1 MDQVALRQ
9 ERKTVFFR
17 VDSSRYIGTGH
28 VYRCL
33 ALAHQLRTRHGMNVE
48 FMAMAWDGNI
58 ASLIEKR
65 GFRVHRLNPL
75 TKDISSFDPS
85 LYNWREDALQC
96 ERILRG
102 AGSRPMWMVVDAYF
116 LDHRWEEAMGPHVD
130 EILVIDDLA
139 NRTHVCT
146 CILDQNYPE
155 DPAPYRPLVPDEA
168 LILKG
173 PKYALLTSGF
183 EHESWEDRDLLE
195 RKDSSHVH
203 VLIFMGGTDPKRAT
217 IKILR
222 GLKDYFRKTGP
233 LFYVLA
239 PRSNPDFDAIQR
251 FCEDLDTVVHIDYV
265 EDMPSFLKEMD
276 LVIGAGGVS
285 TYERM
290 AMGIPQILLS
300 VAENQYTHT
309 CALAENGFVVFL
321 GAVDMVKPQSIKGAL
336 DFLLS
341 NPPLMGFMTKRSRA
355 LVDGLGARRVSDL
368 MAAFGLEVREATL
381 KDMWLIFEWRNS
393 EPARMASFN
402 TSCISKSDHERWFKR
417 VLKARDRKIYMG
429 VLGEKSI
436 GMVRFDIN
444 SQGEA
449 MVSILLSPEFM
460 GKGLGWM
467 LLNRAIEAFKMECPE
482 VDTLKAL
489 VKEENIASKRTFEKA
504 GFSQAYTAFIKR
516 F

>member
-1 MDQVALRQ
+1 MDQVVLRQ

-17 VDSSRYIGTGH
+17 VDSSKYIGTGH

-33 ALAHQLRTRHGMNVE
+33 ALAHQLRMRHGMNVE
-48 FMAMAWDGNI
+48 FMTVAWDGNI

-65 GFRVHRLNPL
+65 GFKVHRLKAW

-96 ERILRG
+96 ENVLR
-102 AGSRPMWMVVDAYF
+102 ALNSRPMWMVVDAYF
-116 LDHRWEEAMGPHVD
+116 LDHHWEEAMRPHVD

-139 NRTHVCT
+139 NRRHECS

-155 DPAPYRPLVPDEA
+155 DPAPYRGLVPDGA
-168 LILKG
+168 FILKG
-173 PKYALLTSGF
+173 PRYALLSKGF
-183 EHESWEDRDLLE
+183 EKESLEDGDLHKKKE
-195 RKDSSHVH
+195 PKC

-222 GLKDYFRKTGP
+222 GLKDYFRKTGE

-251 FCEDLDTVVHIDYV
+251 FCEDLDTVIHVDYV
-265 EDMPSFLKEMD
+265 EDMPSFLKKMD
-276 LVIGAGGVS
+276 LVLGAGGVS

-290 AMGIPQILLS
+290 ALGIPQVLLS
-300 VAENQYTHT
+300 VAENQYSHT
-309 CALAENGFVVFL
+309 RALARDGFIVFL
-321 GAVDMVKPQSIKGAL
+321 GDVDTVKHQSIKGAL
-336 DFLLS
+336 DLLLS
-341 NPPLMGFMTKRSRA
+341 NQPFMDFMARRSRA

-393 EPARMASFN
+393 EPARLASFN
-402 TSCISKSDHERWFKR
+402 TSVISKSDHEAWFKR

-429 VLGEKSI
+429 VLGKQSI

-467 LLNRAIEAFKMECPE
+467 LLNRAIEAFKIECPE
-482 VDTLKAL
+482 VDTLRAL
-489 VKEENIASKRTFEKA
+489 VKKENIASKRTFEKA

-516 F
+516 L